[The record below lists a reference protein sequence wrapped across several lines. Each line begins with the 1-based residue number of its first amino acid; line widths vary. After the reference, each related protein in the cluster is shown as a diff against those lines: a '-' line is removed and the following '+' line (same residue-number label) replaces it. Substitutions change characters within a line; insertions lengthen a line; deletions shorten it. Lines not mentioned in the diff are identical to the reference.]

1 MTPLARRGILGPRAP
16 NRAPRGV
23 SVGAPDFFS
32 RTIERRGKRKVSAD
46 KHKLVLPDGS
56 QVEVEHGISA
66 RDVAERLDG
75 GIVDK
80 AIAAKLDDEI
90 IDLSRPI
97 ENSGEFKLLTEDD
110 DDPDALYV
118 LRHSAAHVLAT
129 AVRSLW
135 PDAGIGF
142 GPPIAEGFYY
152 DFDVEQPFT
161 PEDLERIENR
171 MAEVIA
177 SDDPF
182 ERREVERGEAEEL
195 FSDDAYKL
203 ERLEE
208 IPEGDTISV
217 YRDGVFLDL
226 CRGPH
231 MASTGGIRNIKLLHA
246 AGAYWRGDERRPM
259 LQRIYGTSFFEKA
272 KLEEYLRRLEE
283 AKRRDHRVIGKELDL
298 FSIQDDVGPGLIH
311 WHPKGAMIQFLL
323 RRFLEDELLR
333 RGYDFVYTPH
343 ISRETL
349 FRRSGHLQAYQEV
362 MFPSMEMEGEKENYR
377 VKPMNCP
384 SHMEIFASRQRS
396 YRDLPIR
403 YAEIA
408 SDYRNEKSGTLHGML
423 RVRGLTMD
431 DAHIFCRPDQVED
444 EIYAMLDLVDYIY
457 GTFGLRYRL
466 DFSTRPAKR
475 IGSDETWDEAE
486 AALRSAI
493 ERRDLTYSLDAG
505 GGAFYGPKIDVKFL
519 DAIGREWQGSTIQLD
534 FVLPERFD
542 LHYVGA
548 DNQRHRPAMIH
559 RAIYGTFERFVGGL
573 IEHFAGAFPVWLSP
587 VQVRLVPV
595 SDDQADAAR
604 EVLKALQELKLRAE
618 LDDRS
623 ETLSY
628 RIRDGELQ
636 KIPYLAV
643 IGQREADAGTVA
655 VRKRAAEKKQVVMPI
670 SEFVEQVVAEDR
682 GRTLT

>member
-1 MTPLARRGILGPRAP
+1 ML
-16 NRAPRGV
+16 
-23 SVGAPDFFS
+23 
-32 RTIERRGKRKVSAD
+32 
-46 KHKLVLPDGS
+46 KLELQDGS
-56 QVEVEHGISA
+56 EVEVEQGISA
-66 RDVAERLDG
+66 GELVERIDGDVAG
-75 GIVDK
+75 Q

-90 IDLSRPI
+90 IDLARPI
-97 ENSGEFKLLTEDD
+97 ERSGRLRFLTEDD

-135 PDAGIGF
+135 PNAGIGF

-161 PEDLERIENR
+161 PEDLERIEQR
-171 MAEVIA
+171 MAEVVGGDA
-177 SDDPF
+177 AF
-182 ERREVERGEAEEL
+182 ERREVQRPEAEQL
-195 FSDDAYKL
+195 FSDDPYKL

-208 IPEGDTISV
+208 IPEGDTISI
-217 YRDGVFLDL
+217 YRDGEFLDL

-231 MASTGGIRNIKLLHA
+231 LPSTGRVRNFKLLHA

-259 LQRIYGTSFFEKA
+259 LQRIYGTSFFENA
-272 KLEEYLRRLEE
+272 HLEEHLRRLEE
-283 AKRRDHRVIGKELDL
+283 ARRRDHRLIGKELDL
-298 FSIQDDVGPGLIH
+298 FSVQDDVGPGLIH

-349 FRRSGHLQAYQEV
+349 FRRSGHLQAYSEV

-384 SHMEIFASRQRS
+384 GHMEIYASRQRS

-403 YAEIA
+403 YSEIA

-431 DAHIFCRPDQVED
+431 DAHIFCRPDQTEE
-444 EIYAMLDLVDYIY
+444 EIYALLDLVDAIY

-466 DFSTRPAKR
+466 DFSTRPQKR
-475 IGSDETWDEAE
+475 IGSDEVWDQAE
-486 AALRSAI
+486 NALQSAI
-493 ERRDLTYSLDAG
+493 ERRGLTYAVDQG

-548 DNQRHRPAMIH
+548 DNQRHRPVMIH
-559 RAIYGTFERFVGGL
+559 RAIYGTLERFVGGL

-587 VQVRLVPV
+587 VQARILPV
-595 SDDQADAAR
+595 SDDLAESAR
-604 EVLKALQELKLRAE
+604 TVVEALKATGLRAE

-636 KIPYLAV
+636 KVPYLAV
-643 IGQREADAGTVA
+643 VGKREAEAGTVA
-655 VRKRAAEKKQVVMPI
+655 VRRRGADKKQIVMPVDD
-670 SEFVEQVVAEDR
+670 FVARVLEDDR
-682 GRTLT
+682 SRTLT

>member
-1 MTPLARRGILGPRAP
+1 MSA
-16 NRAPRGV
+16 
-23 SVGAPDFFS
+23 
-32 RTIERRGKRKVSAD
+32 GKL
-46 KHKLVLPDGS
+46 KLVLHDGS
-56 QVEVEHGISA
+56 EVEVEHGISA
-66 RDVAERLDG
+66 RELAEQIDAGL
-75 GIVDK
+75 VEK

-90 IDLSRPI
+90 LDFARPI
-97 ENSGEFKLLTEDD
+97 ERSGTIKFLTEDD
-110 DDPDALYV
+110 GDTDSLYV

-161 PEDLERIENR
+161 PDDLERIEAQ
-171 MAEVIA
+171 MAKVVA
-177 SDDPF
+177 ADDAF
-182 ERREVERGEAEEL
+182 ARQEVERDEARQL
-195 FSDDAYKL
+195 FSDDPYKL

-208 IPEGDTISV
+208 IPEDDVISI
-217 YRDGVFLDL
+217 YRDGAFLDL

-231 MASTGGIRNIKLLHA
+231 VPSTGRVKNYKILHA

-259 LQRIYGTSFFEKA
+259 LQRIYATAFFGKSRLDEH
-272 KLEEYLRRLEE
+272 LHLLEE
-283 AKRRDHRVIGKELDL
+283 ARKRDHRVLGKELDL
-298 FSIQDDVGPGLIH
+298 FSIQEDVGPGLIH
-311 WHPKGAMIQFLL
+311 WHPKGAMIQFVL

-333 RGYDFVYTPH
+333 RGYDFVFTPH
-343 ISRETL
+343 IAREAL
-349 FRRSGHLQAYQEV
+349 FRRSGHLQAYSEV
-362 MFPSMEMEGEKENYR
+362 MFPPIEMEGEKENYR

-384 SHMEIFASRQRS
+384 SHMEIYASRQRS
-396 YRDLPIR
+396 YRDLPQR

-444 EIYAMLDLVDYIY
+444 EIYSMLDLVDFIY

-466 DFSTRPAKR
+466 DFSTRPQKR
-475 IGSDETWDEAE
+475 IGSDENWDQAE
-486 AALRSAI
+486 DALRAAI
-493 ERRDLTYSLDAG
+493 ERRGLTYSVDQG

-542 LHYVGA
+542 LNYIGA
-548 DNQRHRPAMIH
+548 DNQKHRPAMIH
-559 RAIYGTFERFVGGL
+559 RAIFGTFERFVGGL
-573 IEHFAGAFPVWLSP
+573 IEHFNGAFPVWLSP
-587 VQVRLVPV
+587 VQVRVLPL
-595 SDDQADAAR
+595 SDELTEAAR
-604 EVLKALQELKLRAE
+604 PVHQALRDRELRAE

-636 KIPYLAV
+636 KVPYLAV
-643 IGQREADAGTVA
+643 VGKREADAGTVA
-655 VRKRAAEKKQVVMPI
+655 VRKRGAEKKQVVMPL
-670 SEFVEQVVAEDR
+670 SEFVEQVAEEN
-682 GRTLT
+682 RTRVLS

>member
-1 MTPLARRGILGPRAP
+1 
-16 NRAPRGV
+16 
-23 SVGAPDFFS
+23 
-32 RTIERRGKRKVSAD
+32 VSAD
-46 KHKLVLPDGS
+46 KLKLVLPDGS

-66 RDVAERLDG
+66 RDLAEQLDG
-75 GIVDK
+75 GELAVK

-97 ENSGEFKLLTEDD
+97 ERSGKVKFLTEDD
-110 DDPDALYV
+110 GDVDSLYV

-135 PDAGIGF
+135 PNAGIGF
-142 GPPIAEGFYY
+142 GPPIADGFYY

-161 PEDLERIENR
+161 PEDLARIEEKMGEIVAAND
-171 MAEVIA
+171 A
-177 SDDPF
+177 F
-182 ERREVERGEAEEL
+182 ERKEVEREEAQEL
-195 FSDDAYKL
+195 FSDDSYKL

-208 IPEGDTISV
+208 IEEDDVISV
-217 YRDGVFLDL
+217 YRDGPFLDL

-231 MASTGGIRNIKLLHA
+231 LPSTGGIKNIKLLHA

-272 KLEEYLRRLEE
+272 HLDEHLHRMEE
-283 AKRRDHRVIGKELDL
+283 ARRRDHRVIGKELDL

-343 ISRETL
+343 IARETL
-349 FRRSGHLQAYQEV
+349 FRRSGHLQAYSEV
-362 MFPSMEMEGEKENYR
+362 MFPAMEMDGEKESYR

-384 SHMEIFASRQRS
+384 SHMEIYASRQRS
-396 YRDLPIR
+396 YRDLPQR

-431 DAHIFCRPDQVED
+431 DAHIFCRPDQIED
-444 EIYAMLDLVDYIY
+444 EIYGMLDLVDFIY
-457 GTFGLRYRL
+457 GTFGLQYRL
-466 DFSTRPAKR
+466 DFATRPQKR
-475 IGSDETWDEAE
+475 IGSDESWDQAE
-486 AALRSAI
+486 DALNFAI
-493 ERRDLTYSLDAG
+493 ERKGLTCSVDPG
-505 GGAFYGPKIDVKFL
+505 GGAFYGPKIDIKFL

-542 LHYVGA
+542 LNYVGS
-548 DNQRHRPAMIH
+548 DNQQHRPVMIH
-559 RAIYGTFERFVGGL
+559 RAIFGTFERFVGGL
-573 IEHFAGAFPVWLSP
+573 IEHFAGAFPLWLSP
-587 VQVRLVPV
+587 VQVRLLPI
-595 SDDQADAAR
+595 SDDLTSAAE
-604 EVLKALQELKLRAE
+604 EVAKALRAE
-618 LDDRS
+618 ELRVEVDDRA

-628 RIRDGELQ
+628 RIRDGEMQ
-636 KIPYLAV
+636 KTPY
-643 IGQREADAGTVA
+643 IGVVGKREAEAGTVA
-655 VRKRAAEKKQVVMPI
+655 VRKRGSEKKQIVMPVAD
-670 SEFVEQVVAEDR
+670 FVAQVVDEDR
-682 GRTLT
+682 SKAL

>member
-1 MTPLARRGILGPRAP
+1 
-16 NRAPRGV
+16 
-23 SVGAPDFFS
+23 
-32 RTIERRGKRKVSAD
+32 VSAD
-46 KHKLVLPDGS
+46 KLKLVLPDGS

-66 RDVAERLDG
+66 RDLAEQLDG
-75 GIVDK
+75 GGVAQQ

-97 ENSGEFKLLTEDD
+97 ERSGEIKFLTQDD
-110 DDPDALYV
+110 GDVDSLYV
-118 LRHSAAHVLAT
+118 LRHSAAHVMAT

-142 GPPIAEGFYY
+142 GPPIADGFYY

-161 PEDLERIENR
+161 PDDLARIEEK
-171 MAEVIA
+171 MGEVVA
-177 SDDPF
+177 ADDAF
-182 ERREVERGEAEEL
+182 ERKEVERDEAQEL
-195 FSDDAYKL
+195 FSDDSYKL
-203 ERLEE
+203 ERLGE
-208 IPEGDTISV
+208 IEEGDVISV
-217 YRDGVFLDL
+217 YRDGPFLDL

-231 MASTGGIRNIKLLHA
+231 LPSTGGVKNFKVLHA
-246 AGAYWRGDERRPM
+246 AGAYWRGDERRTM
-259 LQRIYGTSFFEKA
+259 LQRIYATSFFEKEH
-272 KLEEYLRRLEE
+272 LDEHLHRLEE
-283 AKRRDHRVIGKELDL
+283 ARRRDHRVIGKELDL

-343 ISRETL
+343 IARETL
-349 FRRSGHLQAYQEV
+349 FRRSGHLQAYSEV
-362 MFPSMEMEGEKENYR
+362 MFPAMEMDGEKESYR

-384 SHMEIFASRQRS
+384 SHMEIYASRQRS
-396 YRDLPIR
+396 YRDLPQR

-431 DAHIFCRPDQVED
+431 DAHIFCRPDQIED
-444 EIYAMLDLVDYIY
+444 EIYGMLDLVDFIY

-466 DFSTRPAKR
+466 DFATRPQKR
-475 IGSDETWDEAE
+475 IGSDEVWDHAE
-486 AALRSAI
+486 EALRAAI
-493 ERRDLTYSLDAG
+493 ERKELTYSEDPG

-542 LHYVGA
+542 LNFVGA
-548 DNQRHRPAMIH
+548 DNAQHRPVMVH
-559 RAIYGTFERFVGGL
+559 RAIFGTFERFVGGL

-587 VQVRLVPV
+587 VQVRLLPI
-595 SDDQADAAR
+595 SDDLTNAA
-604 EVLKALQELKLRAE
+604 EVVAEALRAE
-618 LDDRS
+618 ELRVEVDDRA

-628 RIRDGELQ
+628 RIRDGEMQ
-636 KIPYLAV
+636 KTPYIGV
-643 IGQREADAGTVA
+643 IGKREAEAGTVA
-655 VRKRAAEKKQVVMPI
+655 VRKRGADEKQIVLPVADFVAQVV
-670 SEFVEQVVAEDR
+670 EEDR
-682 GRTLT
+682 SRSLT